1 MSKGFVEWLKG
12 KGVSNILEDFTRTT
26 TGLNRNRSA
35 AYVFPSRE
43 AAEKFIEG
51 LKSFNNNPEEI
62 VGRQHVTGYAI
73 TISSR
78 IQQKLKEQYLKENP
92 QEKSQEQVEAQ
103 LELIALAKNKIM
115 EFNKLSQEDVL
126 RKEAGAYYR
135 FKAFDKIGMMA
146 KLLRNKEEDGWYED
160 MANTATEIAML
171 AYQVSNFNTLSKD
184 EHKKLTA
191 ARELMMGKIT
201 DNNVE
206 IGGLKHSAEFTASG
220 ATMIDSLVKEY
231 TSDYLNGGYRM
242 QVNPNHRYVTSSL
255 RGHKE
260 EPNTYYQQRFFP
272 DADGKSE
279 TDTVVIHA
287 GGMANHSAMRILKKE
302 KSENAV
308 GGYRYYYTKADGGG
322 GLEIVNEKEYY
333 GIYTTE
339 VQPAYRKGLG
349 NKYIELTPEEIAKV
363 KENKVLYQRYM
374 QDTLQVLLE
383 TELTIERYKN
393 PNLSVDNGESERIT
407 PSEAAEWRRLDAI
420 IRKARGEMVKNRSH
434 ITTIQLTGNCTV
446 YSSMLTVGALAGVN
460 LGYDMMQEAKRYN
473 HHNLLWQLNK
483 LERDLSDTKD
493 IQDYIKKGLQFKDGD
508 PLIWAID
515 TEFKID
521 GMPALAWVIQ
531 HNQHSDKPILIEG
544 KSPVLWA
551 LNNPDKSRIEGMSF
565 ARYLQVYGVE
575 RLSNLTQMPEK
586 LDLLSALIVEYDILL
601 KQRPRNDVEI
611 KQLEEFYKDL
621 NARANFTD
629 RVQRVWHKRGNN
641 LSGLSDLLNQYNS
654 TELALIIK
662 SNALEGEFNDE
673 IKKITLEE
681 LMGNLPIKEAH
692 KMWKVGNKLEN
703 DGVNTFT
710 YNPVINAIRLFI
722 VQLKDLFAEK
732 SADQKVAEGLKD
744 FSKKLQSKQ
753 QTGKPFVERFQQ
765 HDSDQPIRGK

>member
-1 MSKGFVEWLKG
+1 MSKGFIKWLED
-12 KGVSNILEDFTRTT
+12 KGVLGILEDFTRIDE
-26 TGLNRNRSA
+26 GLNRNRSA

-43 AAEKFIEG
+43 AAGKFIKG

-146 KLLRNKEEDGWYED
+146 KLLRNKEEGWRWD
-160 MANTATEIAML
+160 IANTATEIALL
-171 AYQVSNFNTLSKD
+171 AYQASNFDNLSEE
-184 EHKKLTA
+184 EHKKLTE
-191 ARELMMGKIT
+191 ARELMVGKIT
-201 DNNVE
+201 NGVE
-206 IGGLKHSAEFTASG
+206 IGGLKHSAQLSQSG
-220 ATMIDSLVKEY
+220 ATRIASLVKEY
-231 TSDYLNGGYRM
+231 ASDCLSGGYRM
-242 QVNPNHRYVTSSL
+242 QVNPNNYIYVGSSL
-255 RGHKE
+255 RGYKWD
-260 EPNTYYQQRFFP
+260 PNTYYQQRFFP
-272 DADGKSE
+272 DAEGKSE
-279 TDTVVIHA
+279 TDTMVIHA

-302 KSENAV
+302 KSKTTI
-308 GGYRYYYTKADGGG
+308 GGYRYYYTKADGGA
-322 GLEIVNEKEYY
+322 GLEVLNTKKYY

-339 VQPAYRKGLG
+339 VQPAYKRDLNGE
-349 NKYIELTPEEIAKV
+349 YIKLKKEEIDEAK
-363 KENKVLYQRYM
+363 KDEVLYQQYM

-383 TELTIERYKN
+383 TELVIEEYRT
-393 PNLSVDNGESERIT
+393 PTLSVDKGENEGIIE
-407 PSEAAEWRRLDAI
+407 SEAAEWRRLNTI
-420 IRKARGEMVKNRSH
+420 IEKARGEMIHEKSY

-460 LGYDMMQEAKRYN
+460 LAYDMMQEVKRYN

-483 LERDLSDTKD
+483 SERDLKGTKD
-493 IQDYIKKGLQFKDGD
+493 IVSYIEKGIKIKGSD

-575 RLSNLTQMPEK
+575 RLSSLTQMPEK

-621 NARANFTD
+621 NARANFTN

-662 SNALEGEFNDE
+662 SNALEGEFADKIRN
-673 IKKITLEE
+673 ITLED
-681 LMGNLPIKEAH
+681 LMTNLPLKEAH
-692 KMWKVGNKLEN
+692 KMWKVANKLEN

-753 QTGKPFVERFQQ
+753 QTGKSFVERFQQ